1 MKRNKLIVILAA
13 AVVLLIAG
21 GFAVFKEEAV
31 PVSNDLGIPIK
42 VETVEAGSLTKGI
55 NYIGTIEPENS
66 VTVSS
71 KITSEVIE
79 GIVQEGD
86 RVKKGDI
93 IARLDDSNLVAA
105 LESTMKRIETLQVSY
120 AHLNNEVETY
130 YATNP
135 SVKKIETLKL
145 NHTYLSDEAE
155 KYKIL
160 LDNEAVAKSTYDKF
174 KHEADMVKMQLEEAK
189 ASSESAYNQLKSQR
203 DSTGGQ
209 LKELEAKVNELNI
222 SIAEVSI
229 VAPISGKVRTIYYQT
244 GDLAAGGKPFAILD
258 ETESLTAKVNV
269 SEQDLE
275 KISMGS
281 KVVVNI
287 TGVMDGIEA
296 KVTKIPTSV
305 NSNTRIGEVEIAI
318 SELGGKDI
326 PAGTSAEVKFIT
338 DELQEVIVISRT
350 AIKNLKD
357 KEFVYVLEDGVV
369 HEQEIK
375 TGLVVGDSVQVVEG
389 LNSGAAIAGNNLT
402 RLYDGAQVYVA
413 EGEDE
418 Q

>member
-1 MKRNKLIVILAA
+1 
-13 AVVLLIAG
+13 VLLIAG
-21 GFAVFKEEAV
+21 GIAVFKEDAA
-31 PVSNDLGIPIK
+31 PVSKDLGIPIN
-42 VETVEAGSLTKGI
+42 VETVETGSLTKGI
-55 NYIGTIEPENS
+55 NYIGTLEPENS

-71 KITSEVIE
+71 KLTSEVMQRN
-79 GIVQEGD
+79 VQEGD
-86 RVKKGDI
+86 LVKKGDI
-93 IARLDDSNLVAA
+93 IARLDDSNLVAV
-105 LESTMKRIETLQVSY
+105 LDSTMKKIETLQVSY
-120 AHLNNEVETY
+120 AYLNKDVDTY
-130 YATNP
+130 YTTSP
-135 SVKKIETLKL
+135 TVKKIETLEL
-145 NHTYLSDEAE
+145 NHTYLSKEAE

-160 LDNEAVAKSTYDKF
+160 LDNEAVAKSTYDKV

-203 DSTGGQ
+203 DSTGAQ

-222 SIAEVSI
+222 SIAEASI

-244 GDLAAGGKPFAILD
+244 GDLAAGGKPFAIID
-258 ETESLTAKVNV
+258 EMESLMAKVNV

-275 KISMGS
+275 KISVGS
-281 KVVVNI
+281 KAVLNI
-287 TGVMDGIEA
+287 TGVIDGIEA

-318 SELGGKDI
+318 SELGEKDI

-338 DELQEVIVISRT
+338 DELKEVIVISRT
-350 AIKNLKD
+350 TIKNLKD
-357 KEFVYVLEDGVV
+357 KEFVYVIEDGVA

-375 TGLVVGDSVQVVEG
+375 TGLVVGDSIQVIEG
-389 LNSGAAIAGNNLT
+389 LNAGAAIAGNNLT
-402 RLYDGAQVYVA
+402 RLYDGAKVYVA

>member
-1 MKRNKLIVILAA
+1 MKRNVLIFIIMI
-13 AVVLLIAG
+13 VLLIAG
-21 GFAVFKEEAV
+21 GLAVFKEDAA
-31 PVSNDLGIPIK
+31 PVAKDLGIPIK
-42 VETVEAGSLTKGI
+42 VDTAETGSLTKEI
-55 NYIGTIEPENS
+55 NYIGTVEPENS

-71 KITSEVIE
+71 KLTSEVMQRN
-79 GIVQEGD
+79 VQEGD
-86 RVKKGDI
+86 LVKKGDI
-93 IARLDDSNLVAA
+93 IARLDDSNLVAI
-105 LESTMKRIETLQVSY
+105 LDSTMKKIETLQVSY
-120 AHLNNEVETY
+120 AYLNKDVETY
-130 YATNP
+130 YATSP
-135 SVKKIETLKL
+135 MVKKIETLEL
-145 NHTYLSDEAE
+145 NHTYLSSEAE

-160 LDNEAVAKSTYDKF
+160 LDNEAVAKSTYDKV

-189 ASSESAYNQLKSQR
+189 ASSENAYNQLKSQR

-222 SIAEVSI
+222 SIAEASI

-275 KISMGS
+275 KISVGS
-281 KVVVNI
+281 KVVLNI
-287 TGVMDGIEA
+287 TGVMEGIEA

-357 KEFVYVLEDGVV
+357 KEFVYVLEDDMV

-389 LNSGAAIAGNNLT
+389 LNAGAAIAGNNLT